1 MIDNKKVTIVSVYS
15 LMFACAAVLVI
26 ISPMLDEI
34 GKEFSLTTI
43 QMGMLMAFQF
53 IGFTIFT
60 IMGGIIADKVSKKAV
75 LSVAVCANCVLLFLF
90 AAVQSFEGVL
100 ALLFFI
106 GGGTGIMESMSTSM
120 AADLNPAKRTFHINF
135 IQVIFGVGALAMP
148 LITGYALSNGVS
160 WRSIYIGTG
169 ALYAAVAML
178 FLLVKMP
185 QAEKSDSIS
194 LKSVKSLL
202 KNKYFLMT
210 CICLFCYTGAEV
222 GVWGWMSTFTKE
234 TMHFD
239 VMQSNLTVGLFWG
252 MMILSR
258 TVLSFAASKW
268 SARKI
273 AIVLAAL
280 SIPATLMVAMAT
292 SEPMVWISIILIG
305 IFYSAQYP
313 MILAHGTEDIKDST
327 GTVFAIAFA
336 SGGVGMSV
344 APYLMGVIGE
354 AAGSRLS
361 LLLPAVLLGS
371 IVLIQAVF
379 YRPRKKESGKEPGK
393 IANTT

>member
-1 MIDNKKVTIVSVYS
+1 MIGNKKAAIASVYS

-34 GKEFSLTTI
+34 GSEFSLTTI
-43 QMGMLMAFQF
+43 EMGMLIAFQF

-60 IMGGIIADKVSKKAV
+60 ILGGIIADKVSKKAV
-75 LSVAVCANCVLLFLF
+75 LSVAVIANCILLFLF
-90 AAVQSFEGVL
+90 ATVQSFSEVL
-100 ALLFFI
+100 TLLFFI

-120 AADLNPAKRTFHINF
+120 AADLNPLKRTFHINF
-135 IQVIFGVGALAMP
+135 IQAIFGVGALMMP
-148 LITGYALSNGVS
+148 LITGSALAAGVS
-160 WRSIYIGTG
+160 WRSIYIGVG
-169 ALYAAVAML
+169 ILYAAVAIL
-178 FLLVKMP
+178 FLLVKVP
-185 QAEKSDSIS
+185 QPEQAGTIS
-194 LKSVKSLL
+194 FKSVRSLL
-202 KNKYFLMT
+202 KNKYFVMT

-239 VMQSNLTVGLFWG
+239 VFASNLTVGLFWG

-258 TVLSFAASKW
+258 TLLSFASSKW

-280 SIPATLMVAMAT
+280 SIPATLMVAMAA
-292 SEPMVWISIILIG
+292 SEPMVWVSIIMIG

-313 MILAHGTEDIKDST
+313 MILAHGTQDLKDST

-354 AAGSRLS
+354 AAGSRAS
-361 LLLPAVLLGS
+361 LLLPAVLFGV
-371 IVLIQAVF
+371 IVLVQAVF
-379 YRPRKKESGKEPGK
+379 YRSKKHMGGQT
-393 IANTT
+393 IASE